1 MEISNTPKAVLVGV
15 DRLQSYLDKQ
25 AGAFDTIKIANTHN
39 DKTNWRK
46 EFTNAKSALTI
57 PALIE
62 YLTEWSP
69 ENAPYVWYICLFK
82 SKVQVERFP
91 FSVLPIQQQ
100 AIAGINT
107 GGVDPAFVNQLV
119 EAERKAAI
127 AEFQMNQM
135 AIEQLEDDEDE
146 QDDEPDYVGAIM
158 PMVMPHIPTLI
169 EGLMGLLAAKKPL
182 QVSGVDDA
190 PTEAVEC
197 LKILMAHGVTLSH
210 LQKLVAKAKDG
221 SLKPLLMML

>member
-1 MEISNTPKAVLVGV
+1 MEHISTPKAVLVGV

-46 EFTNAKSALTI
+46 EFTNVKPALSI

-69 ENAPYVWYICLFK
+69 ENAPYIWYICLYK

-91 FSVLPIQQQ
+91 FSILPVQTM
-100 AIAGINT
+100 AIAGVNN
-107 GGVDPAFVNQLV
+107 GGIDPNFVSQLV
-119 EAERKAAI
+119 EAEKKAAV
-127 AEFQMNQM
+127 AEYQMSQM
-135 AIEQLEDDEDE
+135 AAEMLEDDEEADE
-146 QDDEPDYVGAIM
+146 EPDYLGSIM
-158 PMVMPHIPTLI
+158 PIITPHIPALI
-169 EGLMGLLAAKKPL
+169 EGIMAMLPSKRPLA
-182 QVSGVDDA
+182 VSGVDEV
-190 PTEAVEC
+190 PQEAIEC
-197 LKILMAHGVTLSH
+197 LNILMENGVTLNH
-210 LQKLVAKAKDG
+210 LQKLVKKAKDG